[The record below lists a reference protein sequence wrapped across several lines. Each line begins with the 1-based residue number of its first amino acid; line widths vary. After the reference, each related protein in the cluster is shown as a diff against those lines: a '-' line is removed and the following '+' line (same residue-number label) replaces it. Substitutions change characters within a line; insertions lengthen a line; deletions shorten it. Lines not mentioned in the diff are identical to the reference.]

1 MDNKLI
7 IKTRAHLKSFSDK
20 QRILNELLK
29 QIDKDFGS
37 LIEAPLKEKHLKT
50 TEEIVQIITPVV
62 EDLQNNSPEVLRQLM
77 YKIDLNESE
86 LYREL
91 QKGDL
96 DEHAL
101 IASWMVTERELKKVV
116 TRIHFSDNKD
126 AFKNL

>member
-7 IKTRAHLKSFSDK
+7 KKTQAHLNSFSDK
-20 QRILNELLK
+20 QRILEELLK
-29 QIDKDFGS
+29 QINKDFGA
-37 LIEAPLKEKHLKT
+37 LIEMPFKDKHLKT
-50 TEEIVQIITPVV
+50 TEEIVQILTPVV

-77 YKIDLNESE
+77 YEIDLNESE
-86 LYREL
+86 LYYEL
-91 QKGDL
+91 QGSNN

-101 IASWMVTERELKKVV
+101 IAAWMVTERELKKVV